1 MNFINAKL
9 NSYEQI
15 EGTNLYPYYAGFSNK
30 FVKNILN
37 DINDSNIIVLD
48 PWAGTGITNVIANS
62 LGLQSI
68 GIDINPVMTIIS
80 KASLVL
86 ENDLQEIS
94 DNFLLHVNYDDSI
107 EDEDPLKQWFS
118 EPTTKILRN
127 IEKFITSNYS
137 KYNNQFNYYS
147 EVTCFYLLV
156 LFAITKKSVKQKF
169 SSSNPTWIKIAK
181 TNDEK
186 ITLSKDEIINLLK
199 AELLNCKDKQRRN
212 AHFVSTTKTNFYT
225 ASTLALPIPDNTID
239 FVLTSPPYCTRID
252 YAVSMKP
259 ELAVLDFK
267 TNQEFRKLRQNIIGT
282 TTVGKKIV
290 EPQLHWGKSCLDF
303 LNNVKNHESRASSTY
318 YYKNHTQYF
327 NSMYLSLVEIY
338 RVMKPNSKF
347 ILVVQN
353 SYYKEFLNN
362 IAKYLT
368 EMSLDIGFKLVEQR
382 DFPIRSISN
391 INKNSIKYKNLKEN
405 FESIIILNK

>member
-1 MNFINAKL
+1 MNIINAKL
-9 NSYEQI
+9 NSYEQL

-30 FVKNILN
+30 FVKSILN
-37 DINDSNIIVLD
+37 NINDSNITVLD

-62 LGLQSI
+62 LGLQSL

-80 KASLVL
+80 KASLVS

-94 DNFLLHVNYDDSI
+94 NNFLLHVNYNGSI
-107 EDEDPLKQWFS
+107 ENEDPLKQWFS
-118 EPTTKILRN
+118 EPTAKILRN
-127 IEKFITSNYS
+127 IQKFITSSYS
-137 KYNNQFNYYS
+137 IYKDEFNYYS

-156 LFAITKKSVKQKF
+156 LFAITKKCVKQKF

-181 TNDEK
+181 TDDDK
-186 ITLSKDEIINLLK
+186 ITLSQNEIIDLLK
-199 AELLNCKDKQRRN
+199 TELLNCIDKQRKN
-212 AHFVSTTKTNFYT
+212 AHFVSATKTNFYT

-259 ELAVLDFK
+259 ELAILNFK
-267 TNQEFRKLRQNIIGT
+267 TNQEFKTLRKNIIGT
-282 TTVGKKIV
+282 TTVEKKIV
-290 EPQLHWGKSCLDF
+290 EPQLHWGESCLDF
-303 LNNVKNHESRASSTY
+303 LNNIKKHESRASSTY

-327 NSMYLSLVEIY
+327 NGMYLSLVEIY
-338 RVMKPNSKF
+338 RVMKPSGKF

-353 SYYKEFLNN
+353 SYYKEFLND

-368 EMSLDIGFKLVEQR
+368 EMSLNIGFKLIEQR
-382 DFPIRSISN
+382 DFPIKSISS